1 MWLIELINTHNQYNN
16 NLILLFEYLSII
28 SALAV
33 ILSSNAIVS
42 IIYLILVYINVSI
55 YLYMT
60 GLGVIGLLYILVYV
74 GAIAIL
80 FLFILSLINIKISEL
95 AIVSNKQDILL
106 ILITVITLG
115 YILIYSYN
123 NNDILNNNILNLIN
137 DNMNINYNMNNTLIN
152 NIEIYNILNIN
163 YDDLTS
169 YSELKIIG
177 ELLYTQYAITILI
190 IGIILLLAII
200 GVIIITK

>member
-16 NLILLFEYLSII
+16 NLIILFEYLSII
-28 SALAV
+28 SSLCV

-42 IIYLILVYINVSI
+42 IIYLILLYINVSI
-55 YLYMT
+55 YLYFT

-80 FLFILSLINIKISEL
+80 FLFILSLINLKISEL
-95 AIVSNKQDILL
+95 SVTSNKQDIIFILI
-106 ILITVITLG
+106 ILIT
-115 YILIYSYN
+115 LIYISNYVLNVESINDIISLN
-123 NNDILNNNILNLIN
+123 NNDLIGESV
-137 DNMNINYNMNNTLIN
+137 
-152 NIEIYNILNIN
+152 EIYNVLNIN
-163 YDDLTS
+163 WNDLSS

-177 ELLYTQYAITILI
+177 ELLYTQYSITMLI
-190 IGIILLLAII
+190 IGLILLLAII